1 MRILGI
7 DTSTSAATA
16 AILNDEKLEAEIFL
30 NHKMQHSIILFPML
44 EKLLKMLELKIQDID
59 AVAVSGGPGSF
70 TGLRIGVS
78 AAKGIAQGGSK
89 KFVAVSSLD
98 AIAFQQ
104 VGFDGIICPI
114 LDGLRDN
121 VYTRLFSWQGGEL
134 FNLYDYDALHI
145 DELLKKI
152 SERNDRIMFCGDAVK
167 IHRERIQDRLG
178 ERAIFAPLSTT
189 MPRAASIA
197 ELGKIKL
204 DKGVEDD
211 IYTYSPI
218 YIRKPQ
224 AEREYERKLGVC
236 ND

>member
-7 DTSTSAATA
+7 DTSCSAATA

-30 NHKMQHSIILFPML
+30 NHKMQHSVILFPMI
-44 EKLLKMLELKIQDID
+44 EKMLNMLDIKIQDID
-59 AVAVSGGPGSF
+59 GVAASGGPGSF
-70 TGLRIGVS
+70 TGLRIGAS
-78 AAKGIAQGGSK
+78 AAKGIAQGGNI

-114 LDGLRDN
+114 LDALRDN
-121 VYTRLFSWQGGEL
+121 VYTRLFSWQSGEL

-145 DELLKKI
+145 DELLKKL
-152 SERNDRIMFCGDAVK
+152 SERKEKVMFCGDAVK
-167 IHRERIQDRLG
+167 IHRQRIQDTLG
-178 ERAIFAPLSTT
+178 DMALFAPLSTT
-189 MPRAASIA
+189 MPRASSIA

-204 DKGVEDD
+204 EKGLEDD

-218 YIRKPQ
+218 YIRKSQ
-224 AEREYERKLGVC
+224 AEREYERKIGVS

>member
-7 DTSTSAATA
+7 DTSCSAATA

-30 NHKMQHSIILFPML
+30 NHKMQHSVILFPMID
-44 EKLLKMLELKIQDID
+44 KMLKMLEIKIQDID

-70 TGLRIGVS
+70 TGLRIGAA
-78 AAKGIAQGGSK
+78 AAKGIAQGGDK

-104 VGFDGIICPI
+104 VGFDGVICPI
-114 LDGLRDN
+114 LDALRDN
-121 VYTRLFSWQGGEL
+121 VYTRLFTWQGGEL

-145 DELLKKI
+145 DELLKKL
-152 SERNDRIMFCGDAVK
+152 SERNEKVMFCGDAVK
-167 IHRERIQDRLG
+167 IHSERIRNILG
-178 ERAIFAPLSTT
+178 EKALFAPLSTT
-189 MPRAASIA
+189 MPRASSIA

-204 DKGVEDD
+204 DKGMEDD

-218 YIRKPQ
+218 YIRKSQ
-224 AEREYERKLGVC
+224 AEREYERKIGVC

>member
-7 DTSTSAATA
+7 DTSTSSATVA
-16 AILNDEKLEAEIFL
+16 VLNDEKLEAEIFL

-44 EKLLKMLELKIQDID
+44 EKMLKMLEIKIQDIG

-78 AAKGIAQGGSK
+78 AAKGIVQGGNK
-89 KFVAVSSLD
+89 KFVGVSSLD

-114 LDGLRDN
+114 LDALRDN

-145 DELLKKI
+145 DELLKKL

-167 IHRERIQDRLG
+167 IHRERIKERLG
-178 ERAIFAPLSTT
+178 ERALFAPPSTT

-204 DKGVEDD
+204 DKGIEDD

-224 AEREYERKLGVC
+224 AEREYERKHGVN

>member
-7 DTSTSAATA
+7 DTSSSAATA
-16 AILNDEKLEAEIFL
+16 AILGDEKLEAEIFL
-30 NHKMQHSIILFPML
+30 NHKMQHSVILFPMI
-44 EKLLKMLELKIQDID
+44 EKMLEMLQIQIQDID

-78 AAKGIAQGGSK
+78 AAKGIAQGGNK

-104 VGFDGIICPI
+104 VGFDGIICPM
-114 LDGLRDN
+114 LDALRDN

-145 DELLKKI
+145 DELL
-152 SERNDRIMFCGDAVK
+152 ERLLIRNERIMFCGDAAKLHRDK
-167 IHRERIQDRLG
+167 IQEVLG
-178 ERAIFAPLSTT
+178 ERALFAPLSTS
-189 MPRAASIA
+189 MPRASSIA
-197 ELGKIKL
+197 ELGRLKL
-204 DKGVEDD
+204 QRGMEDD
-211 IYTYSPI
+211 IFNYSPI
-218 YIRKPQ
+218 YIRKSQ
-224 AEREYERKLGVC
+224 AEREYDRRIGVC